1 MNCTTTV
8 TKVGVIKYHEI
19 YANSILDRANLSR
32 LRPGYLKV
40 PIKLDAQID
49 YLTKSV
55 YCMYEIIKCI
65 LSIL

>member
-8 TKVGVIKYHEI
+8 TKVGVIKYHE
-19 YANSILDRANLSR
+19 Y

>member
-40 PIKLDAQID
+40 PNVGLKFIKA
-49 YLTKSV
+49 
-55 YCMYEIIKCI
+55 
-65 LSIL
+65 SIQAKKR